1 MTKIVIFVVLV
12 CCVTIS
18 LGFPPILDRKYG
30 FSDPLDSP
38 GIWSSKSCRDPYL
51 AQKYLINIRQLI
63 TTLETNGSYKQIRDR
78 HAHLIDYL
86 KDDKNAALLISS
98 CDQFMIGLENAR
110 KRDSQ
115 GSIQQ

>member
-38 GIWSSKSCRDPYL
+38 GIWSSKLCRDPYL

-63 TTLETNGSYKQIRDR
+63 TTLETNGSYSQIRDR
-78 HAHLIDYL
+78 HTRLIDYL
-86 KDDKNAALLISS
+86 KDDKNAARVILSWNNFI
-98 CDQFMIGLENAR
+98 
-110 KRDSQ
+110 
-115 GSIQQ
+115 